1 MRIPRIE
8 HYGILKISK
17 TATLD
22 EVKKAY
28 RKRAFELHPDLHPE
42 NPNANKEFQL
52 LNEAYVLLCAYINKP
67 KTTATPKTEAQAGYE
82 SSTDDSTY
90 FRQKDPN
97 AYKSSSKYTKQEE
110 PKARPYAKTEN
121 LFTNNY
127 KRKTSTEEA
136 KTESH
141 KRTYSKAQSAYQEEG
156 NKASSRVHSANPKD
170 HANFVQDPTPTPEE
184 LMQDIL
190 KDPFARRVYE
200 DIYSKLEEKNDT
212 YCESPYTG
220 EKKKK
225 KIINTDW
232 ITDNIHIGTDK
243 NIGGNAK
250 SWFKKQID
258 DYIEYELPAQSLYPN
273 SRIRLQIGQG
283 FSKEPRTVEITL
295 PPDFVIGK
303 PIRLSGLGKKIGKWT
318 GDLYITFVPTLK

>member
-8 HYGILKISK
+8 HYGILKVSK

-22 EVKKAY
+22 EIKKAY

-52 LNEAYVLLCAYINKP
+52 LNEAYVLLTAYVNKP
-67 KTTATPKTEAQAGYE
+67 KYTPPPKPESNYQ
-82 SSTDDSTY
+82 SSTEDSTY
-90 FRQKDPN
+90 FKQKDPN
-97 AYKSSSKYTKQEE
+97 SYNSSSKFTKQEE
-110 PKARPYAKTEN
+110 PKKNPYAKTEN
-121 LFTNNY
+121 LFTSNY
-127 KRKTSTEEA
+127 KRKTSTDERN
-136 KTESH
+136 TESH
-141 KRTYSKAQSAYQEEG
+141 KRTYSKAQSAYERES
-156 NKASSRVHSANPKD
+156 NKASSHVHSANPKD
-170 HANFVQDPTPTPEE
+170 HANFVREDNPTPEE

-200 DIYSKLEEKNDT
+200 DIYSTLEEKKDNF
-212 YCESPYTG
+212 CQSPYTG

-225 KIINTDW
+225 SILNTDW
-232 ITDNIHIGTDK
+232 ITDNLHIGVDK

-250 SWFKKQID
+250 SWLKKQID
-258 DYIEYELPAQSLYPN
+258 DHIEYELPVKSLYPR

-303 PIRLSGLGKKIGKWT
+303 PVRLSGLGKKLGKWT
-318 GDLYITFVPTLK
+318 GDLYITFVPTVE